1 MRLAKGK
8 GHIGSSR
15 KLPRHPTPSEARTK
29 AKSSRSQIGGR
40 ETTFN
45 PRRDPTG
52 AERDG
57 PRVDLPDFTKT
68 FEIECDASG
77 VGIGAVLMQ
86 DKKPVAYFSEKL
98 GGSTLNY
105 PTYDKELYALV
116 RALQMWQHY
125 LWPKEFVIHTD
136 HESLKHLKGQ
146 QKLNKRHGRWM
157 EFIETFPYIVKYK
170 KGKDNVVADALSRR
184 YTLISTLT
192 SKLIGFEHIIDL
204 YESDTDFSESYA
216 KCHKFAC
223 EKFYRQDGYLFFS
236 NRLCIPRGSIREL
249 LVREA
254 HGGGLAGHF
263 DDQETN
269 HSSPLKDVQ
278 RRTRKGKAVASAQN
292 GGTSKKA
299 SASTKGGEGEPSAKR
314 ARNSELAL
322 AHAPE
327 PRRKGKLVAS
337 ELEHWS

>member
-1 MRLAKGK
+1 MELSAEAMEALNRAMSQQIKEANQAIATQLTQQIEQLNDKFETKMSDLLKDLSASGEESSQTPTPSEAMRLAKGK

-45 PRRDPTG
+45 PRRNPTG

-57 PRVDLPDFTKT
+57 PR
-68 FEIECDASG
+68 
-77 VGIGAVLMQ
+77 AVLMQ

-116 RALQMWQHY
+116 RALQTWQHY

-254 HGGGLAGHF
+254 HGGGLA
-263 DDQETN
+263 
-269 HSSPLKDVQ
+269 
-278 RRTRKGKAVASAQN
+278 
-292 GGTSKKA
+292 
-299 SASTKGGEGEPSAKR
+299 
-314 ARNSELAL
+314 
-322 AHAPE
+322 
-327 PRRKGKLVAS
+327 
-337 ELEHWS
+337 